1 MDFVPLKVVK
11 PRFSIAGRTVS
22 ICGLSGPQ
30 PETAQ
35 PADAKR
41 SYTASITA
49 FYLKQKDKKKRR
61 IYSLCE

>member
-11 PRFSIAGRTVS
+11 LRFSIAGRTVS
-22 ICGLSGPQ
+22 ICGLSQ

-61 IYSLCE
+61 IYSLYE

>member
-1 MDFVPLKVVK
+1 MDFVSLKVVK
-11 PRFSIAGRTVS
+11 PRFPIAGCTVS
-22 ICGLSGPQ
+22 ICGPDSPQ
-30 PETAQ
+30 PETVQ

-61 IYSLCE
+61 IYSLYE